1 MIYFAKIQEYR
12 IGKKDPKGLESS
24 FDIMVNCRFQKFKF
38 QLVKWV
44 KIIKWFILQK
54 LKNIELER
62 KVVDNN
68 K

>member
-44 KIIKWFILQK
+44 KIIK
-54 LKNIELER
+54 
-62 KVVDNN
+62 
-68 K
+68 